1 MSDTKGATTIMV
13 RVVELPDDN
22 PEREATEV
30 GPSARWF
37 ELPGAIEADVVS
49 KLIEAGFVERG
60 PPNPTRHG

>member
-49 KLIEAGFVERG
+49 KLIEAEFVERG